1 MLIHRLTKWF
11 FHVVFVA
18 LFACGST
25 VGQSLSFSDKLPIEL
40 VDGPGRP
47 TFTHYNR
54 IHVCPEG
61 YALHGVDI
69 DTRLFVCRRTQEAAT
84 DYFIDYGTRR
94 SGRRACPTGTYIR
107 GLVEHSVIDRST
119 LLVCAFDRRRGYTE
133 FEGYAFA
140 DRCPRSRGECSQQDG
155 IHVCRPGSVMTAYRG
170 ENDYVCREVRD
181 DADRG
186 TASNVTDLDPGGV
199 RSYQSLSGRINIG
212 EWQRL
217 TRNWL
222 SRIMDIPPG
231 PPPKSVEFTPML
243 PKGETT
249 DGVRQ
254 EHVKYPSPIDG
265 AMIEAWISYPPD
277 YDPQKKYPAV
287 FVTHGHLEEVPDIA
301 DPSHFG
307 SADHAIA
314 FKLAKAGAITLAA
327 EVRGFGWFEVPG
339 KHGAYASN
347 LPPGKY
353 PQFYIGDNR
362 MNVSQMLSIPGVDP
376 NQTAVVGL
384 SLGGFQ
390 SLWLGALDERIRKVV
405 VAGIFLAQDCINN
418 PNRHHGC
425 QTVPAIKNRVDGTPL
440 IDTEDLAALIAP
452 RSLLITWGTSD
463 LFYKYNPNKTCRIN
477 ARDKTEEL
485 FRKLDIADHFAAFE
499 FDGGHEI
506 DEFDTVNWVLNSPFY

>member
-1 MLIHRLTKWF
+1 MHFCRLPKWF
-11 FHVVFVA
+11 VPGVVVV
-18 LFACGST
+18 LFACGIAF
-25 VGQSLSFSDKLPIEL
+25 GQTISSARILPDEL
-40 VDGPGRP
+40 IDGPGRP
-47 TFTHYNR
+47 TFTHYRR
-54 IHVCPEG
+54 IHTCPEG
-61 YALHGVDI
+61 YSLRGVDI
-69 DTRLFVCRRTQEAAT
+69 DTRLFVCRRTQEPAT
-84 DYFIDYGTRR
+84 DHFIDYGTRR

-107 GLVEHSVIDRST
+107 GLLEHAAVDRST
-119 LLVCAFDRRRGYTE
+119 LLVCAFDRHRGYTE

-140 DRCPRSRGECSQQDG
+140 DRCPRSRGECSQKDG
-155 IHVCRPGSVMTAYRG
+155 IHVCRAGSVMTAFGG
-170 ENDYVCREVRD
+170 ENDFVCRDVPDEAVSD
-181 DADRG
+181 PAPNDAG
-186 TASNVTDLDPGGV
+186 LDLIGV
-199 RSYQSLSGRINIG
+199 RSYQNLGGRMSIG

-222 SRIMDIPPG
+222 ARIMDIPPG
-231 PPPKSVEFTPML
+231 TLPASVDFSPMM

-249 DGVRQ
+249 EGVRQ

-277 YDPQKKYPAV
+277 YDPQKRYPAV
-287 FVTHGHLEEVPDIA
+287 FVTHGHLVEVLDA
-301 DPSHFG
+301 AAPSHFG

-339 KHGAYASN
+339 RHGAYASN
-347 LPPGKY
+347 LPPGRY
-353 PQFYIGDNR
+353 PQYYIGDNL
-362 MNVSQMLSIPGVDP
+362 MNVSQLLSIPGADP
-376 NQTAVVGL
+376 SRTAVVGL

-425 QTVPAIKNRVDGTPL
+425 QTVPAIKNREDGTPL

-463 LFYKYNPNKTCRIN
+463 MFYKYKPNRICRIN
-477 ARDKTEEL
+477 AHDNTVRL
-485 FRKLDIADHFAAFE
+485 FKGLDIADHFAAFE

-506 DEFDTVNWVLNSPFY
+506 DEFDTVNWVMNSPFY